1 MDKGDFWV
9 MKNRSFA
16 SLKLILYNFL
26 APIGI
31 ILLPLIYTLFL
42 TIISEH
48 NYTGIILLLYV
59 FLWLVFYFSTCHNAF
74 QIVTIDS
81 IGVHNKFTSI
91 KWSEINKVK
100 LIDVEL
106 YKYTFP
112 KPIVIDDI
120 MVIGNVKEGG
130 FSMQNKKES
139 VIISLTQK
147 NKLLLQKYCRN
158 SIVLDL
164 I

>member
-1 MDKGDFWV
+1 
-9 MKNRSFA
+9 MKNKSFA
-16 SLKLILYNFL
+16 SSKLILYNFL

-31 ILLPLIYTLFL
+31 ILLPLIYMLFL
-42 TIISEH
+42 TMISKY
-48 NYTGIILLLYV
+48 NYIGIILLLYM
-59 FLWLVFYFSTCHNAF
+59 FLWLVFYFTTCRNAF

-81 IGVHNKFTSI
+81 IGVHNKFISI
-91 KWSEINKVK
+91 KWSEVNKVK

-120 MVIGNVKEGG
+120 MVIGNVKDGG

-147 NKLLLQKYCRN
+147 NKLLLRKYCRN
-158 SIVLDL
+158 SIVLEM

>member
-1 MDKGDFWV
+1 
-9 MKNRSFA
+9 
-16 SLKLILYNFL
+16 
-26 APIGI
+26 
-31 ILLPLIYTLFL
+31 
-42 TIISEH
+42 
-48 NYTGIILLLYV
+48 V

-139 VIISLTQK
+139 VIISLTPK